1 MGITFVHLTTF
12 FINGDKIM
20 AIEYNDYFKNLRD
33 DDVISLSEKL
43 YKLGEVKDSIN
54 DFIESGEYN
63 QMPYYLSEKFQR
75 DKIEVS
81 HQDSLN
87 LLADGVDSEILKIAA
102 DGWKKGKL
110 KIRVIVEFIPDE
122 PEILEYQ
129 SPLDEIRREMQQNS

>member
-1 MGITFVHLTTF
+1 
-12 FINGDKIM
+12 M
-20 AIEYNDYFKNLRD
+20 AIEYNDYFKSLRD
-33 DDVISLSEKL
+33 DDVISLFGKL

-63 QMPYYLSEKFQR
+63 RMPYYLSEKFR
-75 DKIEVS
+75 ADKIQVS

-87 LLADGVDSEILKIAA
+87 LLTDGIDSEILKIAA
-102 DGWKKGKL
+102 NGWKKGKF
-110 KIRVIVEFIPDE
+110 KINVVVEFIPEE

>member
-1 MGITFVHLTTF
+1 MT
-12 FINGDKIM
+12 
-20 AIEYNDYFKNLRD
+20 IEYNNYVKNLRDD
-33 DDVISLSEKL
+33 DDVISLSGKL

-63 QMPYYLSEKFQR
+63 RMPYYLSEKFR
-75 DKIEVS
+75 ADKIQVS

-87 LLADGVDSEILKIAA
+87 LLTDGIDSEILKIAA
-102 DGWKKGKL
+102 NGWKKGKF
-110 KIRVIVEFIPDE
+110 KINVVVEFIPEE